1 MRRIAHL
8 GLASLALMLCTSFT
22 LAQTPAAQPSEQP
35 SEQPAAQSTTQ
46 PATQPPADPHRPDR
60 SQRVRSVLEVL
71 RREASKLQALVQGE
85 DMRRLVLAT
94 SWLPMPDPITL
105 YIRSEPRTVLSADEH
120 AALPEAERAAFAER
134 TFDSNFFYFTRY
146 GSPLANLRPLQ
157 IAHDAFAA
165 QAQREVDA
173 NPEEGRKPTLNQFRS
188 KSILDFGF
196 GSVAHLRLLASIGC
210 FVQGIEVD
218 PILEKLY
225 QRDTIVGE
233 VPPSGIDDR
242 KPGPGF
248 LNLAFGSWPSD
259 PKVREQVQG
268 DLDLFISKNTLKRGY
283 IIPPTD
289 REYDPK
295 RMINLGVPREEFLRE
310 VARLLKPNGLFL
322 IYNISPAQSPPD
334 QPYIPWADG
343 RSPFEREMLEA
354 AGFEVLA
361 FDQDDAPKMREYA
374 QALGW
379 HEGENPMDLDKD
391 FVVLY
396 TLARKR

>member
-1 MRRIAHL
+1 MGRI
-8 GLASLALMLCTSFT
+8 ASLAFTSLAITLCSAPA
-22 LAQTPAAQPSEQP
+22 LAQAPAAQPAAQP
-35 SEQPAAQSTTQ
+35 VAQPVAQPAAD
-46 PATQPPADPHRPDR
+46 PPRVDR
-60 SQRVRSVLEVL
+60 SQRVRSALEIL
-71 RREASKLQALVQGE
+71 RREASKMQPLVQGE

-120 AALPEAERAAFAER
+120 AALPQADRAAFTER

-165 QAQREVDA
+165 QAQREADA
-173 NPEEGRKPTLNQFRS
+173 NPQEGRKPTLNQFRS

-248 LNLAFGSWPSD
+248 LNLSFGSWPSD
-259 PKVREQVQG
+259 PKVRKQVQG
-268 DLDLFISKNTLKRGY
+268 DLDLFVSKNTLKRGY

-310 VARLLKPNGLFL
+310 VARVLKPNGLFL

-334 QPYIPWADG
+334 KPYIPWADG

-361 FDQDDAPKMREYA
+361 FDQDDAPKMREFA

-379 HEGENPMDLDKD
+379 HEGENAMDLEKD